1 MIPMDALLT
10 IIIPAYNEAESLPVI
25 LPPLIEYC
33 RNENWK
39 IIVINDGSK
48 DDSKFVLDQFSLDPI
63 FKSVAHK
70 VNRGYGGAIKSGIE
84 QVATK
89 YCVTFDADG
98 QHLIANVK
106 TMLAKM
112 IATDADLIVG
122 NRIGS
127 NSSGAFRETGK
138 WIIRQIAK
146 FLMPIKIKD
155 INSGLKMYD
164 SALAKKYIAICP
176 NSMAYS
182 DIITLIF
189 ISQKHLVLEEKI
201 QVEKRLAG
209 KSTIGVKT
217 AFQTVMEIINIL
229 MLFNPLKIFIP
240 LSIAFFLI
248 TTLWELPVLLRGN
261 GLSVGSLF
269 GYIFS
274 FVIFLLGLIAE
285 QLGLIRKL
293 IITKN
298 D

>member
-1 MIPMDALLT
+1 MNAILT
-10 IIIPAYNEAESLPVI
+10 IIIPAYNEAESLPMV
-25 LPPLIEYC
+25 LPPLINYC
-33 RNENWK
+33 KEANWR
-39 IIVINDGSK
+39 IILVNDGST
-48 DDSKFVLDQFSLDPI
+48 DNTNEVLKQFSDSSELKI
-63 FKSVAHK
+63 VQHK
-70 VNRGYGGAIKSGIE
+70 VNRGYGGAIKTGIE
-84 QVATK
+84 NTDTK

-98 QHLIANVK
+98 QHQMNSINRILD
-106 TMLAKM
+106 KM
-112 IATDADLIVG
+112 QSTDADMIVG

-127 NSSGAFRETGK
+127 QSSGLFRETGK

-146 FLMPIKIKD
+146 FLMPINIDD

-164 SALAKKYIAICP
+164 TFLAKKYITLCP

-201 QVEKRLAG
+201 EVSKRVAG
-209 KSTIGVKT
+209 KSTIGIKT

-240 LSIAFFLI
+240 LSVSFFLL
-248 TTLWELPVLLRGN
+248 TTLWELPLLLKGN

-293 IITKN
+293 IINKHE
-298 D
+298 

>member
-1 MIPMDALLT
+1 MESLLT
-10 IIIPAYNEAESLPVI
+10 IIIPAYNEAESLPMI
-25 LPPLIEYC
+25 LPSLIEYC
-33 RNENWK
+33 KNQNWK
-39 IIVINDGSK
+39 IIVINDGSN
-48 DDSKFVLDQFSLDPI
+48 DNSDIVLSQFAIEPI
-63 FKSVAHK
+63 FKSIAHK

-84 QVATK
+84 QVSTK

-98 QHLIANVK
+98 QHQIASVER
-106 TMLAKM
+106 MLAKM
-112 IATDADLIVG
+112 IDTDADMIVG

-146 FLMPIKIKD
+146 LLMPIKIKD

-164 SALAKKYIAICP
+164 SALAKKYIALCP

-182 DIITLIF
+182 DIITMIF

-201 QVEKRLAG
+201 QVEKRVAG

-240 LSIAFFLI
+240 LSIAFFLL

-274 FVIFLLGLIAE
+274 FIIFLLGLIAE

-293 IITKN
+293 IINKH